1 MCHYHPHA
9 LHNTSN
15 PHSPTSHDHHPAH
28 FPPSPPS
35 PLPPPPHPTPPPPP
49 TRQVSYADD
58 DDILDPDFKA
68 EKLSAESMVLNES
81 GKPVKLTDANKQ

>member
-1 MCHYHPHA
+1 
-9 LHNTSN
+9 
-15 PHSPTSHDHHPAH
+15 
-28 FPPSPPS
+28 
-35 PLPPPPHPTPPPPP
+35 
-49 TRQVSYADD
+49 VSYADD